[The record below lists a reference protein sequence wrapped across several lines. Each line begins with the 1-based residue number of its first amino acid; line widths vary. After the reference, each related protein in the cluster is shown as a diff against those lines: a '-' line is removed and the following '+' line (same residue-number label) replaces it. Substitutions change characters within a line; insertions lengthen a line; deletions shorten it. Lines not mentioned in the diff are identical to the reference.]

1 MPTSYDFKTND
12 TITCGKCFLSG
23 AYNFKVMEIE
33 VFKLDW
39 DLMIIE
45 NILKWI

>member
-1 MPTSYDFKTND
+1 MPVSYDFKAND

-39 DLMIIE
+39 DLMMNE
-45 NILKWI
+45 DILKLI